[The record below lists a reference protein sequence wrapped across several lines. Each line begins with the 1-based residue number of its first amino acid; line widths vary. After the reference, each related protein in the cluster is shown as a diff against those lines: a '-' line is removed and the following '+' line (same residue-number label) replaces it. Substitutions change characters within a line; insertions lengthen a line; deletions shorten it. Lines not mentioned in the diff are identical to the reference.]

1 MVLLAFELRHFSIP
15 FNLEFMKPKS
25 HSLTLFI
32 KFSPFIR
39 SLKSIFTPTTFLF
52 SIPALAYFVNNN
64 ISFLILSIMNPPT
77 FMVLGNLKI
86 ITTGLFYNIFLD
98 KKLNRIQW
106 IALLM
111 LFLGSIISQ
120 IRFSNGG
127 KPEIITSLFG
137 FLLIVIFSCISAMA
151 SVYTEYIMSN
161 IFKNESIHLQNIKLY
176 LFGSLFNGLMYYFST
191 FSSFSSF
198 NKKSVSNYDGF
209 FSSLF
214 PIHYL
219 IIFSACSMGLIT
231 SAIIRYS
238 GSITKIYSTSMAM
251 FLSSFMSWII
261 LDNYKPNILFFVGA
275 LLCCFS
281 LQMYNNSKIENYEK

>member
-1 MVLLAFELRHFSIP
+1 M
-15 FNLEFMKPKS
+15 
-25 HSLTLFI
+25 

-39 SLKSIFTPTTFLF
+39 SLKSIFTSTTFLF
-52 SIPALAYFVNNN
+52 SIPALGYFVNNN
-64 ISFLILSIMNPPT
+64 ISFLILTVMNPPT

-86 ITTGLFYNIFLD
+86 ITTGLIYNIFLN

-106 IALLM
+106 ISLLM

-120 IRFSNGG
+120 VHFSTEG
-127 KPEIITSLFG
+127 KPEIMTSPFG
-137 FLLIVIFSCISAMA
+137 LLLIIIFSCISAIA
-151 SVYTEYIMSN
+151 CVYTEYIMSN
-161 IFKNESIHLQNIKLY
+161 RFKNESIHLQNIKLY
-176 LFGSLFNGLMYYFST
+176 LFGILFNGLMYYFST
-191 FSSFSSF
+191 ISSF
-198 NKKSVSNYDGF
+198 NKKLMSNNNGF

-238 GSITKIYSTSMAM
+238 GSITKLHSNSMAM
-251 FLSSFMSWII
+251 FFSSFMSWIF

-281 LQMYNNSKIENYEK
+281 LKMYNNSKVENKKK